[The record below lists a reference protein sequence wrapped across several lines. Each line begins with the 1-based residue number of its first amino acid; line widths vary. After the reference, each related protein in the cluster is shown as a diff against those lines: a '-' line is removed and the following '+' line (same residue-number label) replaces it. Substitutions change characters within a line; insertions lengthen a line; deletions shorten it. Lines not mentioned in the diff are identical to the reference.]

1 MLTRSVI
8 AAVLLSVVA
17 AAPAIS
23 QPLPDW
29 SMREICA
36 RDSAPGQCVLFEN
49 RARNRVAEAWVTV
62 PKKIRQGCLAE
73 FRPPLEPSWRIMAD
87 CIGELSV
94 VERVNVRKT
103 AVQREI
109 LIVKKLKER
118 RVAAERQA
126 KREEERREAVRLQE
140 QEDQRVAGEEASFLK
155 QLAADRKRER
165 DAKEA
170 AEREAARLRELE
182 EQRVASEE
190 ASFLKQLAADQ
201 KREREE
207 AARRRAA
214 EAAAKK
220 EEPKPEPKKE
230 VIKVEKPAEPATKA
244 KPAPVLAAV
253 SKTKRKP
260 EVVACETRLEETAK
274 AGTVLFALDSAD
286 LLKDAVI
293 TLDALSAAVRACGR
307 LRVVIEGHTDSTG
320 LVNYN
325 QWLSERRAEN
335 VANYLIS
342 AGVKAG
348 NVQFIGYGELRPVA
362 SNANRAG
369 RAKNRRI
376 EYRVR

>member
-1 MLTRSVI
+1 M
-8 AAVLLSVVA
+8 
-17 AAPAIS
+17 
-23 QPLPDW
+23 
-29 SMREICA
+29 
-36 RDSAPGQCVLFEN
+36 
-49 RARNRVAEAWVTV
+49 
-62 PKKIRQGCLAE
+62 
-73 FRPPLEPSWRIMAD
+73 
-87 CIGELSV
+87 SV

-103 AVQREI
+103 AVEREI

-126 KREEERREAVRLQE
+126 KREAARREAVRLRE
-140 QEDQRVAGEEASFLK
+140 LEEQRVAKEEASFLE

-165 DAKEA
+165 EAREA

-182 EQRVASEE
+182 EQRIASEE

-207 AARRRAA
+207 AARQRAA

-220 EEPKPEPKKE
+220 EQPKPEPQK
-230 VIKVEKPAEPATKA
+230 IINVEKPAEPAKKA
-244 KPAPVLAAV
+244 EPAPVLAALA
-253 SKTKRKP
+253 KAKRKP

-274 AGTVLFALDSAD
+274 AGTVLFALNSAD

-320 LVNYN
+320 LVGYN
-325 QWLSERRAEN
+325 QGLSERRAEN